1 MAGRGCAGL
10 GIGTAIRELDRLR
23 VFLRDW
29 DLVVYD
35 VLGDVVCGGFSLPM
49 RKNRIDRVYVVTS
62 AERMSLYAANVVLQ
76 GVANY
81 SSPKKPILGGLVQ
94 NHLSDARDRDLL
106 DVFAEKTRASI
117 AARIRRAKP
126 SVVPMTLSAS

>member
-1 MAGRGCAGL
+1 MEAGGPMAGRGCAGL

-49 RKNRIDRVYVVTS
+49 KKNRIDRVYVVTS
-62 AERMSLYAANVVLQ
+62 AEANVSICRER
-76 GVANY
+76 G
-81 SSPKKPILGGLVQ
+81 SSGCGK
-94 NHLSDARDRDLL
+94 LL
-106 DVFAEKTRASI
+106 LA
-117 AARIRRAKP
+117 
-126 SVVPMTLSAS
+126 